1 MPLKCIVL
9 SSEEMPMH
17 AYGCL
22 EWMAILCIYNALCGR
37 QTQVPCRFQNINYR
51 VDTQFV
57 LFTGG
62 IGNTQAPAYNI
73 VAQSP
78 VITNVAVNQPVQ
90 VNRPA
95 STPAQA

>member
-1 MPLKCIVL
+1 
-9 SSEEMPMH
+9 
-17 AYGCL
+17 
-22 EWMAILCIYNALCGR
+22 MA
-37 QTQVPCRFQNINYR
+37 CRFQNINYR

-78 VITNVAVNQPVQ
+78 VITNAAVNQPVQ
-90 VNRPA
+90 VKAPA
-95 STPAQA
+95 SASSKD